1 MKVEFYLPAPEPGL
15 EQADAKP
22 EPPTLVGSAIWRGG
36 AIEVEAQDPETRTA
50 LERVFRRTP
59 VVTDD
64 AAYRRQGTSG
74 EVQLQ
79 PGNLE
84 WFRAAAQVRAPAE
97 VGVVARVIPGVT
109 QGGYDPAAGYRTFE
123 ESIERLESHT

>member
-1 MKVEFYLPAPEPGL
+1 MKVEFYLPAPEPAAD
-15 EQADAKP
+15 ESDAKP
-22 EPPTLVGSAIWRGG
+22 DPPTLVGSATWHDGS
-36 AIEVEAQDPETRTA
+36 IEVDAGDPDTRAA

-84 WFRAAAQVRAPAE
+84 WFRAAAQVRAPDE
-97 VGVVARVIPGVT
+97 VGLVARLVPGVT
-109 QGGYDPAAGYRTFE
+109 KGGYDPAAGYRTFE
-123 ESIERLESHT
+123 ESIERLESQT